1 MISGKVLRRHAGGYL
16 VHSAEL
22 NVVFQCPLRARLKK
36 EGVSIFTG
44 DVVEIDEVESA
55 HSPSG
60 LGSAVI
66 TARHDRKNLLTRPY
80 VANLEQVFIVQS
92 IHQPEW
98 NALLCDRY
106 IVALQLE
113 LDNFRCF
120 ICLNKCDL
128 AEEESLTALRNIYEP
143 LGYTMLFLSAKT
155 GAGLADLHA
164 AVQGKTSAFIGPSG
178 VGKSSIINRLIPD
191 INLKVDIN
199 EDLLVGR
206 HTTTYSELYK
216 IPQPESAVSPQVG
229 WIADTPGFSI
239 GDIQYPQPADVAW
252 QFPEIVSL
260 AKDCKFSNCL
270 HIGEAGCNVEI
281 NLPEGS
287 QSRYQSY
294 CVIVADAQQEQKLR
308 GESTSKVDAGTKK
321 LVGGNSNAR
330 VVPRL
335 NERFRASSRRKQK
348 QVLNNL
354 KGKTKDDE
362 DEDGDLVEDE
372 DGDLVEDEDADLVED
387 EDGDLVEDEDADL
400 VEDEEGDLVKD

>member
-1 MISGKVLRRHAGGYL
+1 
-16 VHSAEL
+16 
-22 NVVFQCPLRARLKK
+22 LKK
-36 EGVSIFTG
+36 EGVSVFTG
-44 DVVEIDEVESA
+44 DVVDIDEVESPL
-55 HSPSG
+55 SPSG
-60 LGSAVI
+60 LGTAVI

-106 IVALQLE
+106 IVSLQLE

-128 AEEESLTALRNIYEP
+128 AEEESLRALRNIYEP

-155 GAGLADLHA
+155 GAGLAELKA

-216 IPQPESAVSPQVG
+216 IPELDSATSISEPTVSPQAG

-239 GDIQYPQPADVAW
+239 GDMQYPQPADVAW
-252 QFPEIVSL
+252 QFPEIIEL

-270 HIGEAGCNVEI
+270 HLGEVGCNVEV
-281 NLPEGS
+281 NLAERSP
-287 QSRYQSY
+287 SRYHSY
-294 CVIVADAQQEQKLR
+294 CVIVSDAQQEQKVR
-308 GESTSKVDAGTKK
+308 SETSSKVDAGTKK
-321 LVGGNSNAR
+321 HVGGNVKAR

-335 NERFRASSRRKQK
+335 NERFRANSRRKQK
-348 QVLNNL
+348 QVLDDF
-354 KGKTKDDE
+354 KGKAQ
-362 DEDGDLVEDE
+362 
-372 DGDLVEDEDADLVED
+372 DEDASGSDDTVEGEGEG
-387 EDGDLVEDEDADL
+387 EDDVGL
-400 VEDEEGDLVKD
+400 GSF